1 MADLGLMDI
10 VALAKAGYK
19 KKDIDA
25 ILQDKGNNSP
35 APAPKSDPEPKEPT
49 SDPEPKEPT
58 SDPEPKEPIKEG
70 NEPQKV
76 PANDPI
82 PGGNGNNKPAPDGKD
97 YKKLY
102 EELQKSSADM
112 QTQIKELQSR
122 INSKDYSN
130 SSGKDTTMDD
140 LMASFKNFS

>member
-25 ILQDKGNNSP
+25 ILQDKGNESP
-35 APAPKSDPEPKEPT
+35 APADT
-49 SDPEPKEPT
+49 SDPEPKEPN
-58 SDPEPKEPIKEG
+58 KEG

-82 PGGNGNNKPAPDGKD
+82 PEGNGTDEPAPDDKD
-97 YKKLY
+97 YKTLY

-112 QTQIKELQSR
+112 QSQIKELQSR
-122 INSKDYSN
+122 INSTDNSN

-140 LMASFKNFS
+140 LMSSFRNFS

>member
-25 ILQDKGNNSP
+25 ILQDKGNTTS
-35 APAPKSDPEPKEPT
+35 APADT
-49 SDPEPKEPT
+49 SDPEPKEP
-58 SDPEPKEPIKEG
+58 DKEG
-70 NEPQKV
+70 NEQQKV
-76 PANDPI
+76 PATDPNTE
-82 PGGNGNNKPAPDGKD
+82 GKGTDEPAPDDKD
-97 YKKLY
+97 YKTLY

-112 QTQIKELQSR
+112 QSQIKELQSR
-122 INSKDYSN
+122 INSKDNSN

-140 LMASFKNFS
+140 LMSSFRNFS

>member
-25 ILQDKGNNSP
+25 ILQDKGDTTP
-35 APAPKSDPEPKEPT
+35 APADSSDPEPKEPNA
-49 SDPEPKEPT
+49 
-58 SDPEPKEPIKEG
+58 EG
-70 NEPQKV
+70 NEPSKV
-76 PANDPI
+76 PATDPNSE
-82 PGGNGNNKPAPDGKD
+82 GNGTDEPAPDDKD
-97 YKKLY
+97 YKSLY

-112 QTQIKELQSR
+112 QSQIKELQSR

-130 SSGKDTTMDD
+130 SSGRDTSMED
-140 LMASFKNFS
+140 LMSSFRNFS